1 MQAVSMSRDQLPGY
15 VAWTGGTSIVAT
27 GNSFATPHV
36 AGLAARVLSKHPGLT
51 PFQVKSVLQ
60 AVADNAR

>member
-1 MQAVSMSRDQLPGY
+1 MTM
-15 VAWTGGTSIVAT
+15 T

-51 PFQVKSVLQ
+51 PYQLKAVLRAISRSIAASGVGK
-60 AVADNAR
+60 AV